1 MDGRI
6 VRGHVIREPWIHRT
20 PRVIVDRW
28 PVPVPV
34 EPEYP
39 WVEAVPVATPVSVP
53 MAVPLASP
61 VYPVVNACGCAAPL
75 GVYR

>member
-1 MDGRI
+1 MG
-6 VRGHVIREPWIHRT
+6 PLA

-39 WVEAVPVATPVSVP
+39 WLEDAVPAPMVFPVATRVAVP
-53 MAVPLASP
+53 MAVPVAAP
-61 VYPVVNACGCAAPL
+61 VYPVANACGCAAPI